1 MKVIF
6 TKEGNFSSNG
16 IQFTTDGEYEVSDK
30 IATYLTS
37 TFPNWFKAD
46 KQAPTKVEK
55 EPEPVVEKKEV
66 KKQETVKKDK

>member
-16 IQFTTDGEYEVSDK
+16 ILFTTDGEYEVSDK

-37 TFPNWFKAD
+37 TFPNWFRVD
-46 KQAPTKVEK
+46 KQAPAKVEK
-55 EPEPVVEKKEV
+55 ESEPVVEKKEV

>member
-16 IQFTTDGEYEVSDK
+16 ILFTTDGEYEVSDK

-37 TFPNWFKAD
+37 TFPNWFKTN

-55 EPEPVVEKKEV
+55 ESEPVVEKKEV